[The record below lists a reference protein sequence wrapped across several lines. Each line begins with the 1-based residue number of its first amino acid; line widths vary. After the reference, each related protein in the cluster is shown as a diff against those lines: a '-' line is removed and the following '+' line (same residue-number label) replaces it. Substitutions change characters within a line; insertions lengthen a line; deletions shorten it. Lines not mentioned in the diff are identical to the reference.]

1 VPVTISINTADLTG
15 LGVLS
20 ADTTFSYDPAVL
32 SPAAADI
39 SVTAGSV
46 AQDAEVNYNASTAGT
61 IVISV
66 FSSTAFAGGG
76 TVADLHMKVKGA
88 VGSVSPLTLTNFRY
102 NGGLVCS
109 NGTSG
114 TLTVVSGTI
123 TGRVSLENQ
132 PYPFA
137 TVSPTPTPLPLA
149 GTTITASGVPS
160 FAVNADTGGNYSL
173 SGFGPG
179 MYTVTPSR
187 PNESFMAPNGIFS
200 NDAAL
205 VAQHVVN
212 LITLNSVQ
220 QRAAD
225 VSGLHSLSSFD
236 AALIAQWVVG
246 IPNMIN
252 QTGHWKFTPPST
264 SPDVVN
270 DSTQDYAGLLLG
282 DVDGNWSVMP
292 TGPLSSIYPDS
303 GKAVKASVPNIKA
316 PAGSSV
322 VVPLSLTDLRGR
334 EVSSFQFDIV
344 YDPAVIR
351 PANIA
356 ADLNGTVGQGL
367 SIVSNSPAPGLL
379 KVAVYGTEPVAG
391 DGLYANLHFVTVGK
405 IGAETALT
413 INAFRLN
420 DGTDRVIGSAGVLQV
435 TPWVIAFSDSNFG
448 SVFNITGDPPP
459 PGPLDR

>member
-1 VPVTISINTADLTG
+1 VTIPINTADLTG

-20 ADTTFSYDPAVL
+20 ADVTFSYDPAVL

-39 SVTAGSV
+39 SITAGSV
-46 AQDAEVNYNASTAGT
+46 SSGAEVHYNASAAGT

-66 FSSTAFAGGG
+66 FSSDAFSGAG
-76 TVADLHMKVKGA
+76 TVADLHMKVIGPI
-88 VGSVSPLTLTNFRY
+88 GSVSPLTLTNFRY

-114 TLTVVSGTI
+114 TLTVISGTI
-123 TGRVSLENQ
+123 TGHVSLENQ
-132 PYPFA
+132 PYPFP

-149 GTTITASGVPS
+149 GTTVSAAGVPS
-160 FAVNADTGGNYSL
+160 FAGIADTAGNYSL

-200 NDAAL
+200 NDASL

-212 LITLNSVQ
+212 LINLNAVQ

-264 SPDVVN
+264 TPDVAN
-270 DSTQDYAGLLLG
+270 DSTQDYIGLLMG
-282 DVDGNWSVMP
+282 DVDGNWSAMP
-292 TGPLSSIYPDS
+292 MGPLSSIDRDPD
-303 GKAVKASVPNIKA
+303 KAVKASLPTVKA
-316 PAGSSV
+316 PAGSPFSI
-322 VVPLSLTDLRGR
+322 PLSLTDLRGR
-334 EVSSFQFDIV
+334 EVNSFQFDIE
-344 YDPAVIR
+344 YGPAVIR

-356 ADLNGTVGQGL
+356 ADLNGTLGEGL
-367 SIVSNSPAPGLL
+367 SVVSNSPTPGLL
-379 KVAVYGTEPVAG
+379 KVAVYGTAPVVG
-391 DGLYANLHFVTVGK
+391 DGAYVNLHFVAVGK
-405 IGAETALT
+405 IGAATPLT

-420 DGTDRVIGSAGVLQV
+420 NGTDRVFGSTGYVQV
-435 TPWVIAFSDSNFG
+435 TPWVIAFSNSNFG
-448 SVFNITGDPPP
+448 QLFNVTDEPAALGL
-459 PGPLDR
+459 LDR